1 MRTAI
6 PPMTEHMADLK
17 HRLQRE
23 HDGHQKPRLQLRYRL
38 ASGRAPTRQDVA
50 PLLGVHRHILGRWLA
65 IDAAGGLDA
74 LLATS
79 VPAGQPVSRA
89 RSAGQPRAGPPSSGR
104 LRLG

>member
-1 MRTAI
+1 MRHPI
-6 PPMTEHMADLK
+6 PPLLDEVAALK
-17 HRLQRE
+17 ERRQPA